1 MSILLTYQQL
11 TQEKAWVDGRV
22 YKAEIDGKLCPVEE
36 LSSAEKSRGLIIPDE
51 SFIPPAPSEERGKT
65 NLLMLDLNIKELFW
79 ETVDR
84 PLTPEEI
91 QQELIEKFD
100 LLLAKQDEIIKSLAY
115 LQK

>member
-11 TQEKAWVDGRV
+11 TQEKAWVDGRTYQV
-22 YKAEIDGKLCPVEE
+22 EINGKLCPVDE
-36 LSSAEKSRGLIIPDE
+36 LSSAEKSKGHFIPDE
-51 SFIPPAPSEERGKT
+51 SYIPVSPPEERGKT
-65 NLLMLDLNIKELFW
+65 NLLMLDLNIKKLFW